1 MFSLRGKSTHDNL
14 RSEWE
19 PLRLL
24 KNSCMDH
31 FEAFILAGGASSRMG
46 TDKSRLLIEAQTFTQ
61 LIADTLFKVTTSVT
75 IVGHAAEDPRLKVA
89 NDVYPAWGA
98 LGGLHGAL
106 SACDTDWALVVACD
120 LPFVTSEL
128 LTRLA
133 NERTDHDAVVP
144 IQLDGRPQPL
154 CAFYRRD
161 SCLPRATELI
171 ESGHRRPLDLLE
183 VVKTRFV
190 SFSDLS
196 SLDQCQ
202 KFFLNINTP
211 EDYYEA
217 TQRATISKTL
227 S

>member
-1 MFSLRGKSTHDNL
+1 
-14 RSEWE
+14 
-19 PLRLL
+19 
-24 KNSCMDH
+24 
-31 FEAFILAGGASSRMG
+31 MG
-46 TDKSRLLIEAQTFTQ
+46 TDKSQLLLEAQTFTQ

-75 IVGHAAEDPRLKVA
+75 IVGHTAEDPRLRVV
-89 NDVYPAWGA
+89 NDVYPSWGA

-106 SACDTDWALVVACD
+106 SACNTDWALVVACD

-128 LTRLA
+128 LIQLA
-133 NERTDHDAVVP
+133 NQRADHDAVVP

-154 CAFYRRD
+154 CAFYRRE
-161 SCLPRATELI
+161 SCLIRATELI

-183 VVKTRFV
+183 QVKTRWV
-190 SFSDLS
+190 PFSDLS
-196 SLDQCQ
+196 RMDQCQ

-217 TQRATISKTL
+217 TQKATVSETL